1 MESEMNHIKLT
12 EDEKKKIES
21 YEKNGT
27 TIVCSE
33 IHGGCYSNNYE
44 ITDTENGLVIC
55 TDCGRIYQRFYI
67 NTLNDAFK
75 ECLGK

>member
-1 MESEMNHIKLT
+1 MNYLKLT

-33 IHGGCYSNNYE
+33 IHGGCHSNNYE

-75 ECLGK
+75 DCLER